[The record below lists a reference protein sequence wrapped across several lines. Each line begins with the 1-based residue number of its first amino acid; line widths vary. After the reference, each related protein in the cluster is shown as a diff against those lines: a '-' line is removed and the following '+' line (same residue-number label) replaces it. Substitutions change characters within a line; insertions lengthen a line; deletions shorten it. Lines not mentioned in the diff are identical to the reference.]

1 MIGGNKVSIP
11 DMKTEHMP
19 STIPDGID
27 GISKTIEKTKCGN
40 KYESIL
46 LNIYATPSIMQ
57 IVEYNNVTKDDDLK
71 IKCTEEEEST
81 RYLKNNITNLEK
93 LCTLSSDLL

>member
-1 MIGGNKVSIP
+1 
-11 DMKTEHMP
+11 
-19 STIPDGID
+19 
-27 GISKTIEKTKCGN
+27 
-40 KYESIL
+40 
-46 LNIYATPSIMQ
+46 MQ